1 MMKFFRPASNK
12 NALQAIL
19 VAALIFLASGF
30 VHAQKLISRKGG
42 AHIKI
47 SLQAYSFYKLLND
60 HAKGRGEG
68 MSLYDLLDFSAENNF
83 DAVDLTGYYFPGY
96 PQVPSGEFIYD
107 IKRKAYES
115 GIEICCTG
123 VRNDFAN
130 PDPAKRAADVKHVKE
145 WIDVAAKLGAPM
157 LRIFSGVIPDG
168 YENKWDSI
176 ASYMAASIKECVAYA
191 KSKGVLIGIQ
201 NHGDF
206 LKTADQTIKL
216 VKLVDSDWFG
226 VIVDT
231 GYFLTADPYADM
243 EKLMPYA
250 LNFLAKESPFGNNS
264 PVKIDLKRVMK
275 MIRNSNYRGYV
286 SIETLSPK
294 TPKGQTPPANQKPY
308 DPYVLVPAYLKQV
321 KAAAK
326 EEFKY

>member
-68 MSLYDLLDFSAENNF
+68 MSLYDLLDFSTKNNF
-83 DAVDLTGYYFPGY
+83 DAVDLTGYYFTCY
-96 PQVPSGEFIYD
+96 PHVPSDEFIYD

-130 PDPAKRAADVKHVKE
+130 PDRAKRAADIKHVKE
-145 WIDVAAKLGAPM
+145 WIDVAVKLGAPM
-157 LRIFSGVIPDG
+157 LRIFSGNIPQG
-168 YENKWDSI
+168 YENKRDSI
-176 ASYMAASIKECVAYA
+176 AGYLTASIKECVNYA
-191 KSKGVLIGIQ
+191 KSKGILIGVQ

-206 LKTADQTIKL
+206 LKNAAETIRL
-216 VKLVDSDWFG
+216 VKMV
-226 VIVDT
+226 
-231 GYFLTADPYADM
+231 
-243 EKLMPYA
+243 
-250 LNFLAKESPFGNNS
+250 
-264 PVKIDLKRVMK
+264 
-275 MIRNSNYRGYV
+275 
-286 SIETLSPK
+286 
-294 TPKGQTPPANQKPY
+294 
-308 DPYVLVPAYLKQV
+308 
-321 KAAAK
+321 
-326 EEFKY
+326 